1 MLIVTVDSW
10 LDAVRTTAA
19 GGLLKGGKSP
29 YKPLLLAAVLSRI
42 AQGKLLRPEVRLD
55 QTTRA
60 LYRQF
65 RALAYPDWPYKD
77 DSRQPFVRL
86 APEVWTM
93 KPAGSYGAELAT
105 LLGAGSGAPWQAV
118 ARATEC
124 ALLPTEVHA
133 TLCADP
139 GARARLAR
147 ILLQQLAERG
157 GDPPGLKRLSELL
170 SAKLDFGSDE
180 VGDAVEDDLLESAI
194 EDQLVARW
202 DETPFAEQGV
212 QLHTNARGEVVGQ
225 QYPVGSWSID
235 LLGWQ
240 EARRCWWVIELKRGR
255 ASDPVVGQVGRY
267 LGWVE
272 RYLTRP
278 GEQTRGIVLA
288 REISR
293 RLELACYSASNIQA
307 WRFDRQLRVH
317 PA

>member
-1 MLIVTVDSW
+1 MTFDSW
-10 LDAVRTTAA
+10 LEAVRTTAS
-19 GGLLKGGKSP
+19 GGMPQGGKSP

-55 QTTRA
+55 QTTRG
-60 LYRQF
+60 LYRQL
-65 RALAYPDWPYKD
+65 RALAYPGWPYKD

-93 KPAGSYGAELAT
+93 KPSGSYEAELAA

-124 ALLPTEVHA
+124 ALLPAEVHA
-133 TLCADP
+133 ALCADP
-139 GARARLAR
+139 TARARLAQ
-147 ILLQQLAERG
+147 ILLGQLSERG
-157 GDPPGLKRLSELL
+157 ADRAGLERIAEML
-170 SAKLDFGSDE
+170 SARLDFGVEAAGDDVDE
-180 VGDAVEDDLLESAI
+180 NLLESAI

-202 DETPFAEQGV
+202 GETPFAEQGV

-255 ASDPVVGQVGRY
+255 ASDQVVGQVGRY
-267 LGWVE
+267 LGYVD
-272 RYLTRP
+272 RYLTRS
-278 GEQTRGIVLA
+278 GEQTRGVILA
-288 REISR
+288 REISN
-293 RLELACYSASNIQA
+293 RLAHACYAVPTIEA
-307 WRFDRQLRVH
+307 WTFDRQLRVH

>member
-1 MLIVTVDSW
+1 MTLDSW
-10 LDAVRTTAA
+10 LDAVRTTAS
-19 GGLLKGGKSP
+19 GGMPQGGKSP
-29 YKPLLLAAVLSRI
+29 YKPLLLASVLSRI
-42 AQGKLLRPEVRLD
+42 AQGKLLRPEIRLD

-93 KPAGSYGAELAT
+93 KPSGSYEAELAA
-105 LLGAGSGAPWQAV
+105 LLGAGSEAPWQTV

-124 ALLPTEVHA
+124 ALLPADLHA
-133 TLCADP
+133 ALCADP
-139 GARARLAR
+139 TARARLAQ
-147 ILLQQLAERG
+147 LLLGQLSERG
-157 GDPPGLKRLSELL
+157 ADQAGLERLSEML
-170 SAKLDFGSDE
+170 SARVDFVAAVGRDDADE
-180 VGDAVEDDLLESAI
+180 NLLESAI

-240 EARRCWWVIELKRGR
+240 EARRCWWIIELKRGR
-255 ASDPVVGQVGRY
+255 ASDQVVGQVGRY
-267 LGWVE
+267 LGWVD
-272 RYLTRP
+272 RYLTRS
-278 GEQTRGIVLA
+278 GEQTRGIILA
-288 REISR
+288 REISNC
-293 RLELACYSASNIQA
+293 LEHACYAMPTIDG
-307 WRFDRQLRVH
+307 WTFDRQLRVH
-317 PA
+317 AA